1 MFTVAFWK
9 DAAIRA
15 VRTGA
20 QVLLVALGAD
30 GAGIVGLDVG
40 STAALVGG
48 SMLASVLNS
57 IVVPQQDQKDKKNEV
72 DGGM

>member
-48 SMLASVLNS
+48 SMLASILNS
-57 IVVPQQDQKDKKNEV
+57 VVIPQEDQKAKKNEV

>member
-15 VRTGA
+15 IRTGA

-40 STAALVGG
+40 GTAALVGG

-57 IVVPQQDQKDKKNEV
+57 IVVPQQDQKDKKDDVTVE
-72 DGGM
+72 

>member
-15 VRTGA
+15 IRTGA

-30 GAGIVGLDVG
+30 GAGIVGLDFG

-48 SMLASVLNS
+48 SMVASILNS
-57 IVVPQQDQKDKKNEV
+57 VVIPQEDQKAKKDDV
-72 DGGM
+72 SGGL

>member
-15 VRTGA
+15 IRTGA

-48 SMLASVLNS
+48 SMIASLLNS
-57 IVVPQQDQKDKKNEV
+57 VVIPQQDQKDKKSEV
-72 DGGM
+72 DGGL

>member
-9 DAAIRA
+9 DAGIRA
-15 VRTGA
+15 IRTGA

-40 STAALVGG
+40 STSALVGG
-48 SMLASVLNS
+48 SMLASLLNS
-57 IVVPQQDQKDKKNEV
+57 IVVPQQDQKDKKDDV
-72 DGGM
+72 TV